1 MEDGA
6 GGGVVLDVYKRQ
18 AQTSQSGKPNTSKMM
33 QYIFPLMS
41 VFFCWSYNA
50 GFALYWVTSN
60 LYACLLYTSRCV

>member
-1 MEDGA
+1 
-6 GGGVVLDVYKRQ
+6 
-18 AQTSQSGKPNTSKMM
+18 MM

-60 LYACLLYTSRCV
+60 LYAIAQYYIFNLAFDYKEKRKALKTQTEGEAKK